1 MVLII
6 STSKR
11 KAQII
16 NEIFYYMGVLS
27 YAATPTEAL
36 SEISGVYRAALVLDP
51 QDLPDTVSFISKLK
65 SYASLIPI
73 FAISDSNDY
82 QKDVFDGNFKNSI
95 YSSTLIEKIVEY
107 QYNHKLPLSAHYRVA
122 GIDASCDSE
131 RVTFFDKT
139 IPFTKTEV
147 MILRYLIV
155 SYSTPQDARSILKY
169 AYKHSKKPESA
180 SIRTH
185 ISVMNRK
192 FRDSTGKHLFF
203 SIEKEGYVIST
214 PETAKILTTA

>member
-147 MILRYLIV
+147 MILRYLIA

>member
-11 KAQII
+11 KAQIT

-82 QKDVFDGNFKNSI
+82 QKDVFDGNFKNSV

-139 IPFTKTEV
+139 ISFTKTEV

>member
-36 SEISGVYRAALVLDP
+36 SEISRVYRAALVLDP

>member
-131 RVTFFDKT
+131 RVTFFDKA

-147 MILRYLIV
+147 MILRYLIA

>member
-1 MVLII
+1 M
-6 STSKR
+6 
-11 KAQII
+11 
-16 NEIFYYMGVLS
+16 
-27 YAATPTEAL
+27 
-36 SEISGVYRAALVLDP
+36 
-51 QDLPDTVSFISKLK
+51 K

-147 MILRYLIV
+147 MILRYLIA
-155 SYSTPQDARSILKY
+155 SYSIPQDARSILKY